1 MKKFFVHKYM
11 FFWNCRLVDYFPAL
25 AEEGFTPADQALM
38 QIISLGITMAIAIV
52 GGLITG

>member
-1 MKKFFVHKYM
+1 M
-11 FFWNCRLVDYFPAL
+11 FENCRLVDYFPAL